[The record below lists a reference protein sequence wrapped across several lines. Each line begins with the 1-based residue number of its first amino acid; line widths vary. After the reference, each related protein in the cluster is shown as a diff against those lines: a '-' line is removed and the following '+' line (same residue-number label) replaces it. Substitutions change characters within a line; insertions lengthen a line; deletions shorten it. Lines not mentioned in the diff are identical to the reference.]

1 MAGPLDGVRILD
13 LTSVLMGPFATQIL
27 GDLGAE
33 VLKVEPVSGDDTRFT
48 GHARHHGMGAG
59 FLNTNR
65 NKKSIAIDLKSSAG
79 REAILRLARSCDA
92 FVSNIR
98 PEALRRLGLDYA
110 SVSKERS
117 SIVYVNLVGY
127 GRGGRYANKPA
138 YDDLIQA
145 VSGIAMLNQRVTGD
159 APRYVPLAM
168 VDRIVGASAVSA
180 ILAGLLHCSRTGVG
194 QEVEV
199 PMFETMTQFVLG
211 DHLQGHAF
219 IPPTGPTGYARLLSP
234 DRRPFPTKDGYIA
247 ILPYNDGQWRRYFEV
262 VGLPQL
268 ATDDRFSSMASRVA
282 NIDALYALVGES
294 LPKRTT
300 SEWLEALD
308 VADIPAM
315 PLHSID
321 TLIDDPHLKD
331 RGFISATE
339 HPTEGVIRTIGIP
352 TSWSATAPSPINP
365 APRLGQHSEEILSI
379 AGCSRTEIDD
389 LVRDGVVRVHASD

>member
-48 GHARHHGMGAG
+48 GHARHYGMGAG

-294 LPKRTT
+294 LLKRTT

>member
-294 LPKRTT
+294 LLKRTT